1 MNTFVNISSYIVMDI
16 IKINNLLTYLF
27 VIKPTFLFNYIWFCY
42 ALNILYSCYDV
53 F

>member
-1 MNTFVNISSYIVMDI
+1 MSTFVNISSYIVIDI
-16 IKINNLLTYLF
+16 IKINNLLAYLF
-27 VIKPTFLFNYIWFCY
+27 VIKPTFLFNYIWICY